1 MKEPK
6 NKKKT
11 VSVEAANQIL
21 PEIGKNDLPANYID
35 YKAIF
40 EHSIDAFI
48 LISFLD
54 GKIIEVNDAAL
65 KLLGY
70 TRNEFLE
77 LKAKNLVSEDEFSG
91 IQKIY
96 NNNKKSFDETL
107 INLDFYTKK
116 RKKIPVSVSVKKL
129 KNKDHHLLIAR
140 DITGVKQTEEALK
153 RESFIFENL
162 HDAVVITDL
171 KGYIQSWNNS
181 ASKIFGYERE
191 EILNSFIDVLFKHK
205 QFEKLFKQIKKIIR
219 EKSLWNSEINIIRND
234 GAEGIAEISMFPF
247 RDSSAEHIAYV
258 LIIKDVTVRKLAEQ
272 EMRERDLMYR
282 SLIESSSDAIY
293 VLKHKKLLLVN
304 SAWCN
309 LFGYTKEEATSENF
323 DIMDIVA
330 PESKRDIEKRFAI
343 KLSERPEHSSYEMK
357 GKTKDNRV
365 IDLDV
370 KVNKILW
377 KGEEVYQGIYRD
389 ITFKKKSEIELKES
403 EDKFR
408 RLSEKS
414 LVGVY
419 LIQGGIFKYVNPKL
433 AEIFGYETKE
443 LINKLGPED
452 LTAPEDRSTVEG
464 NIKSRLRG
472 EKDSIAYSFRGFKK
486 DHSLIYVDVFGS
498 RTTFSGEPAIIG
510 TLLDVTDR
518 KKTEEAI
525 RISEKKYR
533 TIIEAANDAIVIV
546 DTETRK
552 IVDANK
558 QVETLTGRTR
568 NELIGQPHYIIHPE
582 EYKEE
587 YSFIFSEVVS
597 QQQREISPAEVIV
610 QHKDGTFIPVEIN
623 SSKYSL
629 GGRAVLQG
637 IFRDLRERRK
647 TEEEIRKLSRAV
659 EQSPLAIIITDTN
672 GAIEYVNP
680 HFYKVTG
687 YTADEMMG
695 ENPRILKSGET
706 PDDGYRKLWE
716 TISSGKE
723 WHGEFHN
730 KKKNGE
736 LYWEHASISPIRDE
750 KGIITHYIAIKED
763 ITNRKKMQQELVV
776 AKEKAEESDKMK
788 SEFLSQMS
796 HEIRT
801 PLNVILSYNSFLK
814 DELSSSLNEDIKL
827 SFNSIDSA
835 GKRLLRT
842 IDMILNLAAIQ
853 KGKID
858 INFDPVD
865 IIRILN
871 TLATEFNFQ
880 AKEKNLYLNYI
891 TPSEK
896 IIVIGDE
903 YLITGVF
910 QNLLSNALKY
920 TNEGGVEIEVAGLS
934 ENKVRVNIKD
944 TGIGISENYLPKLFL
959 PFTQEETGYT
969 RKFEGNGL
977 GLALVKNYMDL
988 LQAEIKVESEK
999 GRGTTFS
1006 IFFNL
1011 ANNAS

>member
-1 MKEPK
+1 M
-6 NKKKT
+6 
-11 VSVEAANQIL
+11 
-21 PEIGKNDLPANYID
+21 
-35 YKAIF
+35 
-40 EHSIDAFI
+40 
-48 LISFLD
+48 
-54 GKIIEVNDAAL
+54 
-65 KLLGY
+65 
-70 TRNEFLE
+70 
-77 LKAKNLVSEDEFSG
+77 
-91 IQKIY
+91 
-96 NNNKKSFDETL
+96 
-107 INLDFYTKK
+107 
-116 RKKIPVSVSVKKL
+116 
-129 KNKDHHLLIAR
+129 
-140 DITGVKQTEEALK
+140 
-153 RESFIFENL
+153 
-162 HDAVVITDL
+162 
-171 KGYIQSWNNS
+171 
-181 ASKIFGYERE
+181 
-191 EILNSFIDVLFKHK
+191 
-205 QFEKLFKQIKKIIR
+205 
-219 EKSLWNSEINIIRND
+219 
-234 GAEGIAEISMFPF
+234 
-247 RDSSAEHIAYV
+247 
-258 LIIKDVTVRKLAEQ
+258 
-272 EMRERDLMYR
+272 
-282 SLIESSSDAIY
+282 
-293 VLKHKKLLLVN
+293 
-304 SAWCN
+304 
-309 LFGYTKEEATSENF
+309 
-323 DIMDIVA
+323 
-330 PESKRDIEKRFAI
+330 
-343 KLSERPEHSSYEMK
+343 
-357 GKTKDNRV
+357 
-365 IDLDV
+365 
-370 KVNKILW
+370 
-377 KGEEVYQGIYRD
+377 
-389 ITFKKKSEIELKES
+389 
-403 EDKFR
+403 
-408 RLSEKS
+408 
-414 LVGVY
+414 
-419 LIQGGIFKYVNPKL
+419 
-433 AEIFGYETKE
+433 
-443 LINKLGPED
+443 
-452 LTAPEDRSTVEG
+452 
-464 NIKSRLRG
+464 
-472 EKDSIAYSFRGFKK
+472 
-486 DHSLIYVDVFGS
+486 
-498 RTTFSGEPAIIG
+498 
-510 TLLDVTDR
+510 
-518 KKTEEAI
+518 
-525 RISEKKYR
+525 
-533 TIIEAANDAIVIV
+533 
-546 DTETRK
+546 
-552 IVDANK
+552 
-558 QVETLTGRTR
+558 
-568 NELIGQPHYIIHPE
+568 
-582 EYKEE
+582 
-587 YSFIFSEVVS
+587 
-597 QQQREISPAEVIV
+597 
-610 QHKDGTFIPVEIN
+610 EIN
-623 SSKYSL
+623 SSKYTL
-629 GGRAVLQG
+629 GGRSVLQG

-647 TEEEIRKLSRAV
+647 SEEEIRKLSRAV

-672 GAIEYVNP
+672 GVIEYVNP

-750 KGIITHYIAIKED
+750 KGTITHYIAIKED

-920 TNEGGVEIEVAGLS
+920 TNEGGVEIEVAVLS

-977 GLALVKNYMDL
+977 GLALVKNYLDL